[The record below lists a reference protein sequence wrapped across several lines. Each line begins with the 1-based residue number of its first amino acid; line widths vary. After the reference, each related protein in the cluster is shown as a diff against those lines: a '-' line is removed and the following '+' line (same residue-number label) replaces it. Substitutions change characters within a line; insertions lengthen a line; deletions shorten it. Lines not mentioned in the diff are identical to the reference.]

1 MSLIN
6 GVTTSDF
13 WDAFTF
19 NFDHQRKHSWI
30 LTIPPWR
37 REMLCMGTYFRFYK
51 MHSSGR
57 QLASAAMDWT
67 KEKKSIE
74 RVAKGRQIA
83 SLWGAFSFKGLLLRR
98 SSWCNFLLPPSWNFS
113 HSEYT
118 LCFCQVPM
126 RMCTW
131 ICMCTLAPENKEVPA
146 NRLAL
151 GEGVTD
157 RLGCLPI
164 KPQGPISRLCLSS
177 ADTISPWAF
186 ILFFYF
192 CCCFVF
198 HGFSDPNPD
207 PHACKQAFY
216 LWNHLPAP
224 IPRLTK
230 QTNKVKGSGF
240 IYTVDTL
247 CSAVRS

>member
-1 MSLIN
+1 MFLS
-6 GVTTSDF
+6 
-13 WDAFTF
+13 
-19 NFDHQRKHSWI
+19 
-30 LTIPPWR
+30 
-37 REMLCMGTYFRFYK
+37 GTYVHVY
-51 MHSSGR
+51 MN
-57 QLASAAMDWT
+57 MY
-67 KEKKSIE
+67 
-74 RVAKGRQIA
+74 V
-83 SLWGAFSFKGLLLRR
+83 
-98 SSWCNFLLPPSWNFS
+98 
-113 HSEYT
+113 Y
-118 LCFCQVPM
+118 
-126 RMCTW
+126 
-131 ICMCTLAPENKEVPA
+131 LAPENKQVPA

-164 KPQGPISRLCLSS
+164 KPQGPISRLCLSR

-230 QTNKVKGSGF
+230 QNKQTKSKDQVLSALSPHFVVLLGVKQQLQGYPISLLSNH
-240 IYTVDTL
+240 D
-247 CSAVRS
+247 